1 MLVVT
6 VTGEIPAGVN
16 YLELMLESS
25 KADWAHEEL
34 RSIVTVTQ
42 LYCRML
48 KLNEFG
54 LCWVLVVNY
63 NITGGETFLG
73 LEQAAE
79 LEEDLKCIK
88 TFDSAKDFL

>member
-16 YLELMLESS
+16 DLELMLESS
-25 KADWAHEEL
+25 KADWAHEEH
-34 RSIVTVTQ
+34 VTQ

-54 LCWVLVVNY
+54 LCRALVVNY
-63 NITGGETFLG
+63 NITGAGG
-73 LEQAAE
+73 
-79 LEEDLKCIK
+79 
-88 TFDSAKDFL
+88 DFSGSGAGG

>member
-34 RSIVTVTQ
+34 RSRVTQ

-54 LCWVLVVNY
+54 LCRALVVNY
-63 NITGGETFLG
+63 NITGRLFWVWIRRL
-73 LEQAAE
+73 
-79 LEEDLKCIK
+79 
-88 TFDSAKDFL
+88 S

>member
-16 YLELMLESS
+16 DLELMLESS
-25 KADWAHEEL
+25 EAGWAHEEL
-34 RSIVTVTQ
+34 RSTVVTQ

-54 LCWVLVVNY
+54 LCRVQVVNY
-63 NITGGETFLG
+63 NITGG
-73 LEQAAE
+73 
-79 LEEDLKCIK
+79 
-88 TFDSAKDFL
+88 DFSGSGAGG

>member
-16 YLELMLESS
+16 HLELMLESS

-34 RSIVTVTQ
+34 RSTVVTQ

-54 LCWVLVVNY
+54 LCRALVVNY
-63 NITGGETFLG
+63 NITGAGG
-73 LEQAAE
+73 
-79 LEEDLKCIK
+79 
-88 TFDSAKDFL
+88 DFSGSGAGG

>member
-34 RSIVTVTQ
+34 RSRVTVTQ

-54 LCWVLVVNY
+54 LCWVQVVNCS
-63 NITGGETFLG
+63 IIMGEDFSGSGAGG
-73 LEQAAE
+73 
-79 LEEDLKCIK
+79 
-88 TFDSAKDFL
+88 

>member
-1 MLVVT
+1 MSVVT

-25 KADWAHEEL
+25 KADWAHEEM

-54 LCWVLVVNY
+54 LCWVLVT
-63 NITGGETFLG
+63 ILLGQGG
-73 LEQAAE
+73 
-79 LEEDLKCIK
+79 
-88 TFDSAKDFL
+88 DFSGSGAGG

>member
-1 MLVVT
+1 MSVVT

-16 YLELMLESS
+16 DLELMLESS

-54 LCWVLVVNY
+54 LCRVQVVNY
-63 NITGGETFLG
+63 NITGAGGRLFWVWSRRL
-73 LEQAAE
+73 
-79 LEEDLKCIK
+79 
-88 TFDSAKDFL
+88 S

>member
-25 KADWAHEEL
+25 KADWAHEEM
-34 RSIVTVTQ
+34 RSRVTVTQ

-54 LCWVLVVNY
+54 LCWVQVVNY
-63 NITGGETFLG
+63 NITGG
-73 LEQAAE
+73 
-79 LEEDLKCIK
+79 
-88 TFDSAKDFL
+88 DFSGSGAGG